1 MVRFRE
7 LYGAMPSVVV
17 PEVLLELSGKR
28 VITSE
33 WIDGEK
39 VNFDAKIASYVR
51 GCCRRTCIGRVRWL
65 LRAFKPFETDIF
77 VLQYFTLVL
86 VLRGTERRRYE
97 HEGGGGYSLSCMA
110 VIVRP

>member
-39 VNFDAKIASYVR
+39 VILDAR
-51 GCCRRTCIGRVRWL
+51 
-65 LRAFKPFETDIF
+65 
-77 VLQYFTLVL
+77 
-86 VLRGTERRRYE
+86 
-97 HEGGGGYSLSCMA
+97 
-110 VIVRP
+110 

>member
-33 WIDGEK
+33 WIEGEK
-39 VNFDAKIASYVR
+39 VMFDAR
-51 GCCRRTCIGRVRWL
+51 
-65 LRAFKPFETDIF
+65 
-77 VLQYFTLVL
+77 
-86 VLRGTERRRYE
+86 
-97 HEGGGGYSLSCMA
+97 
-110 VIVRP
+110 